1 MKKNQALVV
10 VDVQNDFLEKG
21 ALPVPAASEVVPVIN
36 KIAPLFDTV
45 VFTQDWH
52 PQNHIS
58 FASQHEGGRV
68 YELVDVS
75 YGKQVLWPDHCV
87 QETAGAEF
95 APGLDTSRCALNIK
109 KGTNPELDSYSAFIE
124 ADRSTLTGLAEQ
136 LKERGIDEVFVCG
149 LATDFCVY
157 WSALDALKLGF
168 KTNLVEDACRGIN
181 IDGSIQKAIE
191 DMKARGIH
199 ILTSAELS

>member
-10 VDVQNDFLEKG
+10 VDVQNDFLETG
-21 ALPVPAASEVVPVIN
+21 ALPVPAASEVIPVIN

-52 PQNHIS
+52 PKNHIS
-58 FASQHEGGRV
+58 FASQHKGGRL

-87 QETAGAEF
+87 QETVGAEL
-95 APGLDTSRCALNIK
+95 APGLDAEKSTLNVK

-136 LKERGIDEVFVCG
+136 LKEQGIDEVFVCG

-157 WSALDALKLGF
+157 WSALDAVKLGF
-168 KTNLVEDACRGIN
+168 RTNLVEDACRGIN
-181 IDGSIQKAIE
+181 IDGSIQKALE
-191 DMKARGIH
+191 DMKAHGIH

>member
-68 YELVDVS
+68 MSSLTY
-75 YGKQVLWPDHCV
+75 
-87 QETAGAEF
+87 
-95 APGLDTSRCALNIK
+95 
-109 KGTNPELDSYSAFIE
+109 
-124 ADRSTLTGLAEQ
+124 LTGNRFYGRITAFRKRSDLS
-136 LKERGIDEVFVCG
+136 LPRD
-149 LATDFCVY
+149 
-157 WSALDALKLGF
+157 
-168 KTNLVEDACRGIN
+168 
-181 IDGSIQKAIE
+181 SIQVGVPLI
-191 DMKARGIH
+191 
-199 ILTSAELS
+199 

>member
-10 VDVQNDFLEKG
+10 VDVQNDFLETG
-21 ALPVPAASEVVPVIN
+21 ALPVPVASEVIPVIN
-36 KIAPLFDTV
+36 KIAPLFETV
-45 VFTQDWH
+45 VLTQDWH
-52 PQNHIS
+52 PKNHIS
-58 FASQHEGGRV
+58 FASQHEGGRL
-68 YELVDVS
+68 YELVDVP

-87 QETAGAEF
+87 QETEGAKL
-95 APGLDTSRCALNIK
+95 APGLDAGKCTLNIK

-136 LKERGIDEVFVCG
+136 LKARGVDEVFVCG

-157 WSALDALKLGF
+157 WSALDAVKLGF

-181 IDGSIQKAIE
+181 IDGSIQKAFE
-191 DMKARGIH
+191 DMKANGIH

>member
-10 VDVQNDFLEKG
+10 VDVQNDFLEAG
-21 ALPVPAASEVVPVIN
+21 ALPVPAASEVIPVIN
-36 KIAPLFDTV
+36 RIAPLFETI

-52 PQNHIS
+52 PKNHVS
-58 FASQHEGGRV
+58 FASQHEDGHL
-68 YELVDVS
+68 YELVDMP

-87 QETAGAEF
+87 QESAGAEL
-95 APGLDTSRCALNIK
+95 APGLDTGKCTLNIK

-124 ADRSTLTGLAEQ
+124 ADRSTLTGLADQ
-136 LKERGIDEVFVCG
+136 LTERGIDEVFVCG

-157 WSALDALKLGF
+157 WSALDAVKLGF

-181 IDGSIQKAIE
+181 IDDSVQKALE
-191 DMKARGIH
+191 DMEAHGIH
-199 ILTSAELS
+199 VLTSAELS